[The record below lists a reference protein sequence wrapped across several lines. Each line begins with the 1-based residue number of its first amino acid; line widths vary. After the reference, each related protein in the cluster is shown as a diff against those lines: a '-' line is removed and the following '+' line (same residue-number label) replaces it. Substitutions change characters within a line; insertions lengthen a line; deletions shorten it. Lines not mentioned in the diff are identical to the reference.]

1 MKLEILKRHFP
12 VLIFLLAIIRGMNA
26 AEAANGQPDAAA
38 KAWATLP
45 DILARIVPPEFPD
58 RQYII
63 TNYGAMGNGTFDC
76 TEAFRK
82 AIDECTQAGGGKVI
96 VPEGTF
102 LTGAIHLRN
111 NVNLCVEKSAVI
123 RFSTNPAS
131 YLPVVFTRY
140 EGTEVMNYSPFVY
153 AYGQTNIAIT
163 GEGTLDGQ
171 ASDTVWHNWTH
182 YDEPR
187 RLVEMGN
194 RGVPVIQRIF
204 GAGHHLRPNFVEP
217 VRCKNVLIAG
227 VTILNSPMWVLSP
240 VYCTNVT
247 VRNVTVNTTGANTD
261 GCDPDSCTDV
271 LIKDCTFS
279 DGDDCIAI
287 KSGRDRDGQRIA
299 IPCQNLVVE
308 GCNFEAG
315 HGGIGIGSETS
326 GGIRNVFGENCHFDS
341 PDLRMAIRLK
351 TNPARGGYIENVF
364 VRDCSVKTAQVGI
377 HMTLRYDSSGAM
389 EGESVPIIR
398 DIDIDNCTFA
408 NLTKQAIFLQG
419 WSPAHEITDVRI
431 SNCRF
436 LQSAEKS
443 SLTNATR
450 IYLPGTE
457 GSGLEHESF

>member
-1 MKLEILKRHFP
+1 MKLQVLNRHFA
-12 VLIFLLAIIRGMNA
+12 VLMILLAVVTGMNA
-26 AEAANGQPDAAA
+26 AETANGESDAAA
-38 KAWATLP
+38 KAWAKLP
-45 DILARIVPPEFPD
+45 DILERIVAPEFPD
-58 RQYII
+58 HEFVI
-63 TNYGAMGNGTFDC
+63 TKYGAVGNGTSDC

-82 AIDECTQAGGGKVI
+82 AIDECSQAGGGKVV
-96 VPEGTF
+96 VPAGIF

-111 NVNLCVEKSAVI
+111 NVNLSVEKSAVI
-123 RFSTNPAS
+123 RFSTNTAG

-153 AYGQTNIAIT
+153 AFEQTNIAIT

-171 ASDTVWHNWTH
+171 ASDTAWHDWIH

-194 RGVPVIQRIF
+194 QGVPVAQRIF
-204 GAGHHLRPNFVEP
+204 GPGHHLRPNFVEP
-217 VRCKNVLIAG
+217 VRCRNVLIAG
-227 VTILNSPMWVLSP
+227 VTIVNSPMWVLSP

-247 VRNVTVNTTGANTD
+247 VRNVTVNTTGPNTD

-271 LIKDCTFS
+271 LIKDCSFS

-287 KSGRDRDGQRIA
+287 KSGRDHDGQKIG

-308 GCNFEAG
+308 NCNFEAG

-326 GGIRNVFGENCHFDS
+326 GGIQNVFGENCRFDS

-364 VRDCSVKTAQVGI
+364 IRNCSVKTAQVGI
-377 HMTLRYDSSGAM
+377 HMTLRYGSSGAI
-389 EGESVPIIR
+389 EGKSTPIIR
-398 DIDIDNCTFA
+398 NVDIQNCTFA
-408 NLTKQAIFLQG
+408 NLTKQPIFLQG
-419 WSPAHEITDVRI
+419 WSSADEITDVRI

-443 SLTNATR
+443 SITDATR